1 MIREVDLVS
10 YLPPFLAGYRE
21 LREALAAENPEFAL
35 AWDAADRALRNEFI
49 DTADEYGIARFEGML
64 GILSSRGDALEDRR
78 ARVRSRGFTA
88 VPYTYRMLVEMVA
101 RILGDAHDFYI
112 WSDFKTDYG
121 MILTVCT
128 MDDSQ
133 DMELKRTLDRVI
145 PANIPVSIIYESPLE
160 GDMYFGGMMC
170 EADILEMKER
180 GTGE

>member
-78 ARVRSRGFTA
+78 ARVRSRWFTA
-88 VPYTYRMLVEMVA
+88 LPYTYRMLC
-101 RILGDAHDFYI
+101 RDGGKD
-112 WSDFKTDYG
+112 
-121 MILTVCT
+121 
-128 MDDSQ
+128 
-133 DMELKRTLDRVI
+133 
-145 PANIPVSIIYESPLE
+145 
-160 GDMYFGGMMC
+160 FGG
-170 EADILEMKER
+170 R
-180 GTGE
+180 P